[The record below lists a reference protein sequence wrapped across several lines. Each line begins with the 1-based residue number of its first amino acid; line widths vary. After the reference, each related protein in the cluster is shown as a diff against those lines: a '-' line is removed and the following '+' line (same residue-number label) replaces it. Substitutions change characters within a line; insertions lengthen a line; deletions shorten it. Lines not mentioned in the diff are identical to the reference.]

1 VNRIQFTRALV
12 DSGCRCYIIVNKSL
26 VQALDLPRIKIRP
39 RVLDG
44 VVPNQYQITHA
55 TYFDLDVHGHQ
66 QGRVF
71 TYIIRPQ
78 EDSMILGDPWL
89 YDVRGR
95 YSARKGYLDILTKT
109 GERTRY

>member
-1 VNRIQFTRALV
+1 ML
-12 DSGCRCYIIVNKSL
+12 
-26 VQALDLPRIKIRP
+26 
-39 RVLDG
+39 
-44 VVPNQYQITHA
+44 NQYQITHV

-71 TYIIRPQ
+71 AYIIGPQ

-95 YSARKGYLDILTKT
+95 YLARKGYLDIYTKT
-109 GERTRY
+109 REQIRYWNRENHTIRPMNVKAL

>member
-1 VNRIQFTRALV
+1 MNE
-12 DSGCRCYIIVNKSL
+12 SL

-39 RVLDG
+39 RVLNR

-55 TYFDLDVHGHQ
+55 THFNLNIHGHQ

-71 TYIIRPQ
+71 IYIIRPQ

-89 YDVRGR
+89 YDIHGR
-95 YSARKGYLDILTKT
+95 YSARKGYLDIFTKG